1 MLRLRILTALLL
13 IPVTVVAVLYL
24 APVWFAALT
33 ALVVLLGFHEWNRL
47 VPFQALHL
55 RLGFILLGALYL
67 YALWTSYADRDL
79 LRVVSAGASLW
90 WLAVIAWILS
100 PDWPGGRNPLIK
112 FAAAFVSLG
121 PAWLGLVALKA
132 AGGRGPELVLFLL
145 VLVWVADSMA
155 YFTGRLLGRHRL
167 APAVSPGKTWEGVI
181 GGLAGALA
189 VAMIGAWH
197 FGWSGV
203 QWVQFVSVGVTA
215 AAISVVGD
223 LFISLL
229 KRQQHLKDTSHL
241 LPGHGGVLDRIDSLL
256 AAVPWAL
263 GWWLWL
269 GLVVL

>member
-13 IPVTVVAVLYL
+13 IPLTVFAVLAL
-24 APVWFAALT
+24 TPAWFAALT
-33 ALVVLLGFHEWNRL
+33 GIVVLLGFNEWNRL
-47 VPFQALHL
+47 IPFQALHL
-55 RLGFILLGALYL
+55 RIGFVSLGALYL
-67 YALWTSYADRDL
+67 YALWTSHADREV
-79 LRVVSAGASLW
+79 LRIVSAGASLW
-90 WLAVIAWILS
+90 WLVTVAWILS
-100 PDWPGGRNPLIK
+100 PGWTGGQNPLIK
-112 FAAAFVSLG
+112 FAAAFVALG

-132 AGGRGPELVLFLL
+132 TDGHGPELVLFLL
-145 VLVWVADSMA
+145 VLVWVTDSMA
-155 YFTGRLLGRHRL
+155 YFTGRRLGRHRL

-197 FGWSGV
+197 FGWTGV
-203 QWVQFVSVGVTA
+203 QWIQFVSVGVTA